1 MWQAIENSIS
11 GVLGESFKVLEREPV
26 GGGCINEAFLLRGE
40 QLSCFIKLNQ
50 ADRLSMFEAEAAG
63 LAAIRASC
71 TLQAPQP
78 LAWGV
83 AGERSWLALEYIQF
97 SPALAGSG
105 ALLGER
111 LAAMHACSADAFGW
125 DRDNTI
131 GATPQPNPWTESWIR
146 FLRQQRI
153 GFQLELAAGKGLPA
167 ATLARGEQL
176 LELLPRLFEGYQPPP
191 SLLHGDLWGGNWCTD
206 SGGNPVVFDPAVY
219 YGDRESDLAMTELF
233 GGFDRDFY
241 AAYRA
246 AWPLD
251 AGYAARRDL
260 YQLYHILNHFNLFGG
275 SYANQALR
283 LIDRLL
289 HQV

>member
-11 GVLGESFKVLEREPV
+11 GVLGESFKVLAREPV
-26 GGGCINEAFLLRGE
+26 GGGCINEAFLLHGE

-97 SPALAGSG
+97 SPPPAGSG

-111 LAAMHACSADAFGW
+111 LAAMHGCSADAFGW

-131 GATPQPNPWTESWIR
+131 GATPQPNPWTESWIQ

-176 LELLPRLFEGYQPPP
+176 LERLPRLFEGYQPAP

-260 YQLYHILNHFNLFGG
+260 YQLYHILNHFNLFAG

-289 HQV
+289 NQV

>member
-153 GFQLELAAGKGLPA
+153 GFQLELAAGKGLAA

-260 YQLYHILNHFNLFGG
+260 YQLYQPGPAADRQTAAPGIDHKL
-275 SYANQALR
+275 SANSG
-283 LIDRLL
+283 
-289 HQV
+289 